1 MRLQFLGVN
10 FGVAHWQGV
19 PTSRGLSN
27 MQGSAPTSSARI
39 SLSRSGFAGGFI
51 VACVLTLFTVA
62 FIAPAQA
69 ATPKEA
75 ALVMDAYSGKVI
87 YSRSADEYRYPAS
100 LTKVMTLYL
109 LFEKLDAKQIT
120 LKSRITMTPRG
131 AGMPPSKLGLRAG
144 QTISVEDAILA
155 LVTRSANDVASAT
168 GAFIAG
174 TEDDFAFLMT
184 KKAQALGMS
193 RTTYKNASGLPD
205 SSQKTTARDQ
215 ATLAKRIR
223 EDFPQYYHYFGTE
236 YFSWGKAKIR
246 NHNRLLGEYNG
257 TTGLKT
263 GYTNASGFNLTA
275 TVERDNKFLIGVVMG
290 GKQAKTRDAHMIEL
304 LDRAFPQAIA
314 MKNGNTLVAA
324 NTPAP
329 KPVVRPAG
337 LAPAEDRAALLQL
350 ASSLGEDRNLGQLSG
365 SQGDRSVEAPQSAQ
379 TATLTAPTPPQPL
392 VQPLPAPAKT
402 AAPAAPVDSVTAY
415 AVAALRTAEGPV
427 RQAGREIGN
436 FLVAPA
442 NASVSPDAAANPLL
456 RTAANDP
463 ARREPLASQSWH
475 DGDPLI
481 PEGTW
486 IIQIGA
492 YAEQSDA
499 VDSIRKAMRAAPSEL
514 SEAVPVT
521 IPVKTAD
528 NRTLYRSRFGGF
540 DGEVAAKNA
549 CGRLARQAIQCVPI
563 PPSNWTLPQTAGDA
577 EKRRG

>member
-1 MRLQFLGVN
+1 
-10 FGVAHWQGV
+10 
-19 PTSRGLSN
+19 
-27 MQGSAPTSSARI
+27 MQGPALTSSARN
-39 SLSRSGFAGGFI
+39 SFDLSVRASRLVLAGLFALFI
-51 VACVLTLFTVA
+51 GTMLS
-62 FIAPAQA
+62 PAIA
-69 ATPKEA
+69 ATPKTA
-75 ALVMDAYSGKVI
+75 ALVVDAYTGKVL

-109 LFEKLDAKQIT
+109 LFEKLEAGKTT
-120 LKSRITMTPRG
+120 LKSRITMTPKG

-174 TEDDFAFLMT
+174 TEDDFAVLMT
-184 KKAQALGMS
+184 KKARALGMS
-193 RTTYKNASGLPD
+193 KTTYKNASGLPN
-205 SSQKTTARDQ
+205 SAQKTTARDQ
-215 ATLAKRIR
+215 ATLAKHMR
-223 EDFPQYYHYFGTE
+223 EDFPQYYHYFSTE
-236 YFSWGKAKIR
+236 YFAWGKARIR
-246 NHNRLLGEYNG
+246 NHNRLLGEYKG

-290 GKQAKTRDAHMIEL
+290 GTKAKLRDAHMIEI
-304 LDRAFPQAIA
+304 LDKAFPSAIA
-314 MKNGNTLVAA
+314 MKDGNTLMAA
-324 NTPAP
+324 ISPAP
-329 KPVVRPAG
+329 TPVVRPVG
-337 LAPAEDRAALLQL
+337 LIPEDDRSALLQL
-350 ASSLGEDRNLGQLSG
+350 ASSIDDERTDEETYA
-365 SQGDRSVEAPQSAQ
+365 QGDLSAEMPAPVE
-379 TATLTAPTPPQPL
+379 TAALQA
-392 VQPLPAPAKT
+392 PLPA
-402 AAPAAPVDSVTAY
+402 AAPAVAAPVTSAAAAPIDSMTAY

-442 NASVSPDAAANPLL
+442 NASVSPDAMANPLL

-463 ARREPLASQSWH
+463 ARTEPAAAQTWRE
-475 DGDPLI
+475 GDSLI

-492 YAEQSDA
+492 YSEQSDA

-514 SEAVPVT
+514 GEAVPVT

-540 DGEVAAKNA
+540 QGEEAARNA
-549 CGRLARQAIQCVPI
+549 CGRLARQAIQCIPI
-563 PPSNWTLPQTAGDA
+563 PPTNWALPKTAESK

>member
-1 MRLQFLGVN
+1 
-10 FGVAHWQGV
+10 
-19 PTSRGLSN
+19 
-27 MQGSAPTSSARI
+27 MQGSAPTSLARI
-39 SLSRSGFAGGFI
+39 SLGRNGFAGGI
-51 VACVLTLFTVA
+51 VVAGLLVLLGLSFA
-62 FIAPAQA
+62 APAQA

-75 ALVMDAYSGKVI
+75 AFVMDAYSGKVL

-109 LFEKLDAKQIT
+109 LFEKLETKQIT
-120 LKSRITMTPRG
+120 LKSKITMTPRG

-168 GAFIAG
+168 GAFISG
-174 TEDDFAFLMT
+174 TEDDFAALMT
-184 KKAQALGMS
+184 KKARSLGMS
-193 RTTYKNASGLPD
+193 RTTYRNASGLPD
-205 SSQKTTARDQ
+205 SAQKTTARDQ
-215 ATLAKRIR
+215 ATLAKRMR

-236 YFSWGKAKIR
+236 YFSWGKARIR
-246 NHNRLLGEYNG
+246 NHNRLLGEYKG

-275 TVERDNKFLIGVVMG
+275 TVERDDKFLIGVVMG
-290 GKQAKTRDAHMIEL
+290 GKQAKTRDARMIEI
-304 LDRAFPQAIA
+304 LDRAFPQALA
-314 MKNGNTLVAA
+314 MKNGNTLMAA

-329 KPVVRPAG
+329 KPVIRPAG
-337 LAPAEDRAALLQL
+337 IVPAEDRAALLQL
-350 ASSLGEDRNLGQLSG
+350 ASSLDDNRAPHDLAY
-365 SQGDRSVEAPQSAQ
+365 SQGDTGVQLQPVQ
-379 TATLTAPTPPQPL
+379 TAALTVATPAEPVVRPL
-392 VQPLPAPAKT
+392 
-402 AAPAAPVDSVTAY
+402 AAPDDAAIAPVDSVTAY

-442 NASVSPDAAANPLL
+442 NASVSPDAVANPLL

-463 ARREPLASQSWH
+463 ARREPAAAQSWR

-499 VDSIRKAMRAAPSEL
+499 VDSIRNAMRAAPSEL
-514 SEAVPVT
+514 SDAVPVT

-540 DGEVAAKNA
+540 DGETAARNA

-563 PPSNWTLPQTAGDA
+563 PPSNWTMPQTADGS

>member
-1 MRLQFLGVN
+1 
-10 FGVAHWQGV
+10 
-19 PTSRGLSN
+19 
-27 MQGSAPTSSARI
+27 MQGPALTSFARNSFDLSAKAGRLALAGLFALFVSAT
-39 SLSRSGFAGGFI
+39 LSPAD
-51 VACVLTLFTVA
+51 AA
-62 FIAPAQA
+62 APK
-69 ATPKEA
+69 TA
-75 ALVMDAYSGKVI
+75 ALVVDAYSGKVL

-109 LFEKLDAKQIT
+109 LFEKLEAGETT
-120 LKSRITMTPRG
+120 LKSKITMTPKG

-174 TEDDFAFLMT
+174 TEDDFAVLMT
-184 KKAQALGMS
+184 KKARALGMS
-193 RTTYKNASGLPD
+193 KTTYKNASGLPN
-205 SSQKTTARDQ
+205 SAQKTTARDQ
-215 ATLAKRIR
+215 ATLAKRVR
-223 EDFPQYYHYFGTE
+223 EDFPQYYHYFSTE
-236 YFSWGKAKIR
+236 YFAWGKARIR
-246 NHNRLLGEYNG
+246 NHNRLLGEYKG

-290 GKQAKTRDAHMIEL
+290 GRKAKLRDAHMIEI
-304 LDRAFPQAIA
+304 LDKAFPRAIA
-314 MKNGNTLVAA
+314 MKDGNTLVAA
-324 NTPAP
+324 MSPAP
-329 KPVVRPAG
+329 TPVVRPIG
-337 LAPAEDRAALLQL
+337 LVPAEDRSALLQL
-350 ASSLGEDRNLGQLSG
+350 ASSIEDEREPDEETYA
-365 SQGDRSVEAPQSAQ
+365 QGDLSTDVPAPAA
-379 TATLTAPTPPQPL
+379 ATLRA
-392 VQPLPAPAKT
+392 PLPADPASAPDA
-402 AAPAAPVDSVTAY
+402 AAPIDSMTAY

-463 ARREPLASQSWH
+463 ARTEPAAAHTWRE
-475 DGDPLI
+475 GDPLI

-499 VDSIRKAMRAAPSEL
+499 VDSIRNAMRAAPSEL
-514 SEAVPVT
+514 GEAVPVT

-528 NRTLYRSRFGGF
+528 KRTLYRSRFGGF
-540 DGEVAAKNA
+540 EGEEAARNA
-549 CGRLARQAIQCVPI
+549 CGRLARQAIQCIPI
-563 PPSNWTLPQTAGDA
+563 PPTNWALPQSAENK

>member
-1 MRLQFLGVN
+1 
-10 FGVAHWQGV
+10 
-19 PTSRGLSN
+19 
-27 MQGSAPTSSARI
+27 MQGPALTSFARNSFDLSAKAGRLALAGLFALFVSAT
-39 SLSRSGFAGGFI
+39 LSPAD
-51 VACVLTLFTVA
+51 AA
-62 FIAPAQA
+62 APK
-69 ATPKEA
+69 TA
-75 ALVMDAYSGKVI
+75 ALVVDAYSGKVL

-109 LFEKLDAKQIT
+109 LFEKLEAGETT
-120 LKSRITMTPRG
+120 LKSKITMTPKG

-174 TEDDFAFLMT
+174 TEDDFAVLMT
-184 KKAQALGMS
+184 KKARALGMS
-193 RTTYKNASGLPD
+193 KTTYKNASGLPN
-205 SSQKTTARDQ
+205 SAQKTTARDQ
-215 ATLAKRIR
+215 ATLAKRVR
-223 EDFPQYYHYFGTE
+223 EDFPQYYHYFSTE
-236 YFSWGKAKIR
+236 YFAWGKARIR
-246 NHNRLLGEYNG
+246 NHNRLLGEYKG

-290 GKQAKTRDAHMIEL
+290 GRKAKLRDAHMIEI
-304 LDRAFPQAIA
+304 LDKAFPRAIA
-314 MKNGNTLVAA
+314 MKDGNTLVAA
-324 NTPAP
+324 ISPAP
-329 KPVVRPAG
+329 TPVVRPVG
-337 LAPAEDRAALLQL
+337 LVRAEDRSALLQL
-350 ASSLGEDRNLGQLSG
+350 ASSIEDEREPDEETYA
-365 SQGDRSVEAPQSAQ
+365 QGDLSTDVPVPAPVA
-379 TATLTAPTPPQPL
+379 ATLRA
-392 VQPLPAPAKT
+392 PLPATPAST
-402 AAPAAPVDSVTAY
+402 PDAAAPIDSMTAY

-442 NASVSPDAAANPLL
+442 NASVSPDAVANPLL

-463 ARREPLASQSWH
+463 ARTEPAAAHTWRE
-475 DGDPLI
+475 GDPLI

-492 YAEQSDA
+492 YADQSDA

-514 SEAVPVT
+514 GEAVPVT

-528 NRTLYRSRFGGF
+528 KRTLYRSRFGGF
-540 DGEVAAKNA
+540 EGEEAARNA
-549 CGRLARQAIQCVPI
+549 CGRLARQAIQCIPI
-563 PPSNWTLPQTAGDA
+563 PPTNWALPQSAENK